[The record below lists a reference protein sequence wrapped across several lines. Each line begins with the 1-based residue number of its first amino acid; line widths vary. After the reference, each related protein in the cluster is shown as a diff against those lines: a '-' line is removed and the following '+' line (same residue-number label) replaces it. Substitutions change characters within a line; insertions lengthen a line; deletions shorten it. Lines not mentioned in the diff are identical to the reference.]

1 MSTVSPPSPAPRSS
15 SGALAA
21 WGIAV
26 LVIATVL
33 IGALAPARHASPAV
47 SAADDPACLEW
58 TDGCKVCRRLAEGPA
73 CSLPGIACQPGAP
86 QCLHRRNG

>member
-1 MSTVSPPSPAPRSS
+1 MSTASPPSPAPRSS

-21 WGIAV
+21 WGTAF

-33 IGALAPARHASPAV
+33 IGALAPARHGTPAR

-58 TDGCKVCRRLAEGPA
+58 SDGCKVCQRLAEGPA
-73 CSLPGIACQPGAP
+73 CSLPGIACQPGAL
-86 QCLHRRNG
+86 QCLHRRDG

>member
-21 WGIAV
+21 WGIAI

-86 QCLHRRNG
+86 QCVTRRDG

>member
-1 MSTVSPPSPAPRSS
+1 MSIVSPPSPAPRSS

-73 CSLPGIACQPGAP
+73 CSLPGIACQLGAP
-86 QCLHRRNG
+86 QCLHRRDG

>member
-58 TDGCKVCRRLAEGPA
+58 TDGCKVCRRLAEEPA

-86 QCLHRRNG
+86 QCLSRRDG

>member
-21 WGIAV
+21 WGIAF

-86 QCLHRRNG
+86 QCLTRRDG

>member
-1 MSTVSPPSPAPRSS
+1 MSTTSPLPPAPRSS

-33 IGALAPARHASPAV
+33 IGALAPSRHPAPLR
-47 SAADDPACLEW
+47 SAAEDPACLEW
-58 TDGCKVCRRLAEGPA
+58 SDGCKVCQRLADGPA
-73 CSLPGIACQPGAP
+73 CSLPGFACQPGAL
-86 QCLHRRNG
+86 QCLRRREG

>member
-86 QCLHRRNG
+86 QCLTHRDG